1 MPYHA
6 LATVYKKDIMDID
19 TYIYHYNLTE
29 WYQALIIR
37 SVRRLLRDKYNVKI
51 PLTETFEQIKQK
63 YNSTVES
70 IISDIKNNYKYLG
83 KSIIPIEES
92 YVVVEEEGA
101 EEAEEEKKE
110 DTKRDDKKEDKKDQK
125 KK

>member
-1 MPYHA
+1 MVT
-6 LATVYKKDIMDID
+6 LYKKDIMDID
-19 TYIYHYNLTE
+19 TYIFHYNLTE

-37 SVRRLLRDKYNVKI
+37 SLRRVLRDTYKINI
-51 PLTETFEQIKQK
+51 PLIDTYNQIKEK
-63 YNSTVES
+63 YKSTADF
-70 IISDIKNNYKYLG
+70 IINDIKNNNKYLG

-110 DTKRDDKKEDKKDQK
+110 EKKDDK
-125 KK
+125 